1 MNTYHHCRMLLVSSL
16 ILSLFGIAPLIGQT
30 NYSKRKATRNYSVGV
45 GIAGG
50 AGMIISPPDG
60 LKVGPLLA
68 TRFGVDA
75 SLPVSGTVTPMLSLG
90 LDNRGT
96 ELHAESN
103 SDAYTLTK
111 TSYFYLTPG
120 ITFSSFYLGLNIGLP
135 MGGATELANGTSI
148 DFSDA
153 DKDKMLTVLEPRIG
167 AVIPVVDEEIGW
179 LGIVFSGGYNLNPMF
194 DYQEDLPDNAG
205 NFQSVS
211 AHLGITWQFAIPNT
225 GLK

>member
-1 MNTYHHCRMLLVSSL
+1 MAIHQRGLMLLGSL
-16 ILSLFGIAPLIGQT
+16 ILILFGIAPLMGQT

-45 GIAGG
+45 GLAGG
-50 AGMIISPPDG
+50 AAMIISPPDG

-68 TRFGVDA
+68 TRFGVDV
-75 SLPVSGTVTPMLSLG
+75 SIPVSGTVTPMLSLG
-90 LDNRGT
+90 LDSRGT

-111 TSYFYLTPG
+111 TRYFYLTPG

-135 MGGATELANGTSI
+135 SGGATELSNGTSV

-153 DKDKMLTVLEPRIG
+153 DKDKMLAVLEPRIG

-179 LGIVFSGGYNLNPMF
+179 LGIVFSGGYNLNPIF
-194 DYQEDLPDNAG
+194 DGQQDLPDNGG

-225 GLK
+225 GIK

>member
-1 MNTYHHCRMLLVSSL
+1 MAIYHRSLMLLGSMFL
-16 ILSLFGIAPLIGQT
+16 LLFCIAPLMGQT

-45 GIAGG
+45 GLAGG
-50 AGMIISPPDG
+50 ASMILSPPDG

-135 MGGATELANGTSI
+135 MGGATEGSSGNSV

-153 DKDKMLTVLEPRIG
+153 TKDKMLTVLEPRLG
-167 AVIPVVDEEIGW
+167 AVIPVIDEEIGW
-179 LGIVFSGGYNLNPMF
+179 LGITFTGGYNLNPIF
-194 DYQEDLPDNAG
+194 DGQQDLPDQGG

-211 AHLGITWQFAIPNT
+211 AHLGITWQFAIPKT